1 MDFQIPVLKD
11 DVLADAHEHEGKTFE
26 VGVNFKDLI
35 NAIIEFINKLI
46 RFEF

>member
-1 MDFQIPVLKD
+1 MDFQIPTIEN

-26 VGVNFKDLI
+26 IGVNFKNLI

-46 RFEF
+46 KFEF